1 MLRLLYN
8 KSKVLKFYFSLFY
21 ILHSQE
27 PFLEIRPYAA
37 PSYEQY
43 PISAQLDHQF
53 PTSNIA
59 DDVFF
64 VLMVILLMAMSFT
77 LIA

>member
-1 MLRLLYN
+1 MLYA
-8 KSKVLKFYFSLFY
+8 
-21 ILHSQE
+21 QE

-43 PISAQLDHQF
+43 PISAQLDHQL

-59 DDVFF
+59 NDVFF
-64 VLMVILLMAMSFT
+64 VLMVILLMAMSLT